1 MTLVE
6 LQSLTK
12 RLGMPGFAAKQIA
25 SWLYEKKVASI
36 DDMTN
41 LSLKHRELL
50 KQNYEVGAE
59 APVDEMRSVDGTV
72 KYLYKVGE
80 NHFVESVY
88 IPDDDRATLC
98 VSSQVGCKMNCKFCM
113 TGKQGYTANLTASQ
127 IMNQIHS
134 LPERDKLTNVVMM
147 GMGEPLDNLDE
158 VLKALELLTAT
169 YGYAWSPKRI
179 TLSTVGLRKGL
190 QRFIEEN
197 DCHLAISLH
206 SPLTVQRA
214 ELMPAEKA
222 FSITEMV
229 ELLKNYDFS
238 KQRRLSFEYIVF
250 KGLNDSQVYA
260 KELLKLLRGLDCRVN
275 LIRFHAIP
283 GVDLEGADMDTMTRF
298 RDYLTSHGLFTTIRS
313 SRGEDIFAACG
324 MLSTA
329 KQEKNNESEYIKPNI
344 MKKYSFILCI
354 ALVAFVVAS
363 CGLKGNHTSSGRA
376 YELLVVVDHGVW
388 DRAAGRALHD
398 ALDADMPGLPQS
410 EPSFRIMYTSPK
422 DYDSTLKLIRN
433 IIIVDIQDIYTKASF
448 KYAKDVYANPQMILT
463 IQAPNEEEFEKFVEE
478 NKKTIVDFFT
488 RAEMNRQ
495 ITFLEGKHSNFISQK
510 VDSLFGCDIWVD
522 AELANSKTGDDFF
535 WASTNTGTA
544 DRNFVMYSYP
554 YTDKDTFT
562 KEYFVH
568 KRDSV
573 MKANIPGFKEG
584 VYMST
589 DSLLTDVRPINVQ
602 NSYTMEARGLWRM
615 KGDFMGGPY
624 VSHTRLDEKNQ
635 RIITAE
641 IFVYSPDKM
650 KRNLVRQME
659 ASLYTLKLPNEVQ
672 QNQIPLGEASKEAE
686 QTNK

>member
-1 MTLVE
+1 
-6 LQSLTK
+6 
-12 RLGMPGFAAKQIA
+12 
-25 SWLYEKKVASI
+25 
-36 DDMTN
+36 
-41 LSLKHRELL
+41 
-50 KQNYEVGAE
+50 
-59 APVDEMRSVDGTV
+59 
-72 KYLYKVGE
+72 
-80 NHFVESVY
+80 
-88 IPDDDRATLC
+88 
-98 VSSQVGCKMNCKFCM
+98 
-113 TGKQGYTANLTASQ
+113 
-127 IMNQIHS
+127 
-134 LPERDKLTNVVMM
+134 
-147 GMGEPLDNLDE
+147 
-158 VLKALELLTAT
+158 
-169 YGYAWSPKRI
+169 
-179 TLSTVGLRKGL
+179 
-190 QRFIEEN
+190 
-197 DCHLAISLH
+197 
-206 SPLTVQRA
+206 
-214 ELMPAEKA
+214 
-222 FSITEMV
+222 
-229 ELLKNYDFS
+229 
-238 KQRRLSFEYIVF
+238 
-250 KGLNDSQVYA
+250 
-260 KELLKLLRGLDCRVN
+260 
-275 LIRFHAIP
+275 
-283 GVDLEGADMDTMTRF
+283 
-298 RDYLTSHGLFTTIRS
+298 
-313 SRGEDIFAACG
+313 
-324 MLSTA
+324 
-329 KQEKNNESEYIKPNI
+329 

-354 ALVAFVVAS
+354 ALVAFAVAS

-398 ALDADMPGLPQS
+398 ALDSDVPGLPQS
-410 EPSFRIMYTSPK
+410 EPSFRIMYTSPR

-448 KYAKDVYANPQMILT
+448 KYAKDVYAAPQMILT

-495 ITFLEGKHSNFISQK
+495 ITFLEGKHSNFISHK

-522 AELANSKTGDDFF
+522 AELVNSKTGDDFF
-535 WASTNTGTA
+535 WASTNTGTS

-589 DSLLTDVRPINVQ
+589 DSLLTDVRPINVK

-659 ASLYTLKLPNEVQ
+659 ASLYTLKLPSEIQ
-672 QNQIPLGEASKEAE
+672 QNQIPLGGVSKEAE